1 MIVYRGSKEGKI
13 RPWIHPYSRLLD
25 YGTGFYVTPNK
36 EYAETL
42 AMARGERDFA
52 TDCEVVYDF
61 DEEAAAR
68 CLKIKHFYSIDN
80 DWKDFIISNRTGISS
95 DSDYDIIYGPAPS
108 PTDYYFF
115 LREESPF
122 AYTPFDIS
130 MIKEYREINNYHN
143 PSVIVFKT
151 EKSLSFLKYVD
162 RYGLPRYDKNQNE
175 ILYNTEI
182 SIEKGVKEPS
192 QFTLEILVKGIIEYA
207 ATRTQMPCKEL
218 IRKFYASNLYYALVQ
233 MNTRVWCLSYVAL
246 GETFVRY
253 LNTDNIVYPDDDVIM
268 NLEETLKY
276 RTPRPLAPLSK
287 HTTAWQDLQRA
298 IRIVRSKAESYGLD
312 PDRIGIM
319 GSSAG
324 GHLTLMGVTS
334 SLHKAY
340 LGIDDIDKLPCNVQ
354 WGIGIYPAYAL
365 TDGSDQHNTTGGN
378 DDSAVIVPEF
388 SFDLNTVPMLMIHGD
403 ADHWAAM
410 NSVKVWEKMRA
421 MGVQCEL
428 HTLALRPHCFQRK
441 ASPGTGSYTWLDR
454 IAEFLQ
460 PYLKD

>member
-68 CLKIKHFYSIDN
+68 CLKIKHFYAIDN
-80 DWKDFIISNRTGISS
+80 GWKDFIISNRTGISS
-95 DSDYDIIYGPAPS
+95 DPDYDIIYGPAPS

-122 AYTPFDIS
+122 AYTPFEIS

-162 RYGLPRYDKNQNE
+162 RYGLPRYDENKNE

-207 ATRTQMPCKEL
+207 ATRTQLSCREL
-218 IRKFYASNLYYALVQ
+218 IRKFYASNLYYDLAQ
-233 MNTRVWCLSYVAL
+233 MDTRVWCLSYVAL

-253 LNTDNIVYPDDDVIM
+253 LNTGDIVYPDDDVIM
-268 NLEETLKY
+268 NLEDEYYINALELYRENDKTNPKYLIELFDKYDVFDFVRKNFAYYGPAPSMNYDDLKEY
-276 RTPRPLAPLSK
+276 IERKDRDSK
-287 HTTAWQDLQRA
+287 KHNKFEENS
-298 IRIVRSKAESYGLD
+298 SKDNESGD
-312 PDRIGIM
+312 I
-319 GSSAG
+319 SSKDNESED
-324 GHLTLMGVTS
+324 TS
-334 SLHKAY
+334 NN
-340 LGIDDIDKLPCNVQ
+340 DKEV
-354 WGIGIYPAYAL
+354 
-365 TDGSDQHNTTGGN
+365 
-378 DDSAVIVPEF
+378 
-388 SFDLNTVPMLMIHGD
+388 GD
-403 ADHWAAM
+403 
-410 NSVKVWEKMRA
+410 N
-421 MGVQCEL
+421 
-428 HTLALRPHCFQRK
+428 
-441 ASPGTGSYTWLDR
+441 
-454 IAEFLQ
+454 
-460 PYLKD
+460 